1 MIIESLESAEARGA
15 RIYAEIK
22 GYSSNCHGAHP
33 LSPEENG
40 FDTYYT
46 LQQTLLQSGIKP
58 HEIDMVNTH
67 ASSTIVGDISE
78 ARGVRHILN
87 NKHTHDSLE
96 KLAAMKITN
105 LKDEDLD
112 NNLSKASV
120 NALKPYI
127 GHSQLC
133 AGAVE
138 SILALK
144 TFETDVIPMN
154 RNLED
159 PCLDGLNYVMKD
171 HEKKKID
178 VLAKTCFG
186 FGSQCSSM
194 IFKRFTE

>member
-1 MIIESLESAEARGA
+1 MIIESLESAERRGA
-15 RIYAEIK
+15 KIYAEIK

-78 ARGVRHILN
+78 ARGIRHILM
-87 NKHTHDSLE
+87 NKHTTDNLE
-96 KLAAMKITN
+96 NLAKMDISQ
-105 LKDEDLD
+105 LKDDDLD
-112 NNLSKASV
+112 FSLNRASV

-138 SILALK
+138 SILSLK
-144 TFETDVIPMN
+144 SFESDVIPMN

-171 HEKKKID
+171 HKK
-178 VLAKTCFG
+178 
-186 FGSQCSSM
+186 
-194 IFKRFTE
+194 